1 MTDLN
6 DVEQIRLLEKQR
18 YRAMQDGC
26 SSQLLTLCHPRLA
39 YTHSDG
45 ARDTLG
51 SYISK
56 LNSRHYIYHDIE
68 HPVEDIVVVG
78 NTALVLRRM
87 DAPLSVQGR
96 EKELRDSSLAV
107 GSRNTNTR

>member
-26 SSQLLTLCHPRLA
+26 SSQLLTLCHPQLA

-45 ARDTLG
+45 SRDTLD

-68 HPVEDIVVVG
+68 HPVEDIVVVRSEEHTSELQSRG
-78 NTALVLRRM
+78 HLVCRL
-87 DAPLSVQGR
+87 LL
-96 EKELRDSSLAV
+96 EKKKY
-107 GSRNTNTR
+107 NQ